1 MPVRTV
7 ARATELDS
15 VSNRY
20 SVNHF
25 AALQAQEVL
34 ALWRKQTHSIK
45 DMHAQLRYFFYLFL
59 FILVCIYAD
68 LKKKTD

>member
-1 MPVRTV
+1 MLVRTV

-15 VSNRY
+15 ISNRY

-34 ALWRKQTHSIK
+34 ALGRKQAHSIK
-45 DMHAQLRYFFYLFL
+45 DMHAQFR
-59 FILVCIYAD
+59 
-68 LKKKTD
+68 